1 MLSLVL
7 LGGEKLPGRVLI
19 VDDSAFMR
27 RTIRK
32 ILENEEIEVIGE
44 AADGRTALEKYKE
57 LKPDVVTMDM
67 TLPDMNGIE
76 VIKKIM
82 NVDNRARIIMCSAI
96 GQQGIII
103 EALQAGA
110 KEYLTKPFR
119 ENMVI
124 ETIKKILKH
133 T

>member
-1 MLSLVL
+1 M
-7 LGGEKLPGRVLI
+7 PGRVLI

-27 RTIRK
+27 RTIKK

-44 AADGRTALEKYKE
+44 AADGRTALKKYKE

-82 NVDNRARIIMCSAI
+82 NFDNRARIIMCSAI

-124 ETIKKILKH
+124 ETVKKVLKY